1 MKIHA
6 IQTGTVTIRPNQRE
20 GVGSGDQRLLNTMN
34 DTRWTD
40 PLPINVWVI
49 EHPEGIIVI
58 DTGETSR
65 TSDPGYFPDWHPYY
79 KNIKEDVKSEEEEV
93 GPQLRR
99 LGINPDE
106 VKRVLMTH
114 LHTDH
119 AGGLHHFPKSEIMV
133 MRDEFQNAS
142 GMEGQKRGFL
152 PQHWPSWFAP
162 RLIDLEPQRFGPF
175 QYSLKI
181 TKAEDVVIVPTYGHT
196 DAHVSVVLILPDLC
210 YFFAGDSSYTQKL
223 MLEQKVD
230 GVSSNEQQAILTLK
244 LINQFVEEKPT
255 VYMPTH
261 DPLSV
266 ERLNKTEICTSNLR
280 PLQLLD
286 TST

>member
-1 MKIHA
+1 VKIHA
-6 IQTGTVTIRPNQRE
+6 IQTGTVIIRPNQRE
-20 GVGSGDQRLLNTMN
+20 GVGSGDQRYPNILN
-34 DTRWTD
+34 DSRWTE

-58 DTGETSR
+58 DTGETSKA
-65 TSDPGYFPDWHPYY
+65 SSPGYFPEWHPYW
-79 KNIKEDVKSEEEEV
+79 KNVKEDVKPEEEV
-93 GPQLRR
+93 GPQLQH

-106 VKRVLMTH
+106 VWRVIMTH

-162 RLIDLEPQRFGPF
+162 RLFDLNPQTFGPF
-175 QYSLKI
+175 PTSLKI

-196 DAHVSVVLILPDLC
+196 DVHVSVVLIQSDLC
-210 YFFAGDSSYTQKL
+210 YFFAGDSSYTQEL
-223 MLEQKVD
+223 MLEEKVD
-230 GVSSNEQQAILTLK
+230 GVSPNEQQAIMTLK
-244 LINQFVEEKPT
+244 QIKQFVREKPSI
-255 VYMPTH
+255 YMPTH

-266 ERLNKTEICTSNLR
+266 KRLSNKETCAS
-280 PLQLLD
+280 D
-286 TST
+286 FKDS